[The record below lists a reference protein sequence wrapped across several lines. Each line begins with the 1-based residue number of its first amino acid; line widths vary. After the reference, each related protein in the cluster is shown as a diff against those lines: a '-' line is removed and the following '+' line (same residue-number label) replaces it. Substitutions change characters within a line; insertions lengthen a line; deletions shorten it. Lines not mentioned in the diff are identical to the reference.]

1 MVSDYPRAKLS
12 ELVTRFGCAIC
23 DDPKK
28 CEGLLKD
35 YCTGYRREISALVN
49 VLRSK
54 IIDELLALADGLPQ
68 EVLVAR
74 LARKLED
81 DHGLNRELA
90 RWAVTSWGIALGR
103 FSEDKSKE
111 RDEDEKIKEPRLER
125 EQEARRREAERKRAE
140 EEQHRLHQI
149 RVDDEHRK
157 LDEQKRNF
165 LQQQDRTNDS
175 QAIQDDATRKRKKRM
190 MLGAAITVALVGAL
204 IWLWSS
210 SNSVKVQSIQFFA
223 GPDGLAA
230 QVAPTTPPRTNY
242 KSSFRS
248 DEAPFIYYDLR
259 LAQAARTDI
268 ALDITWRFPE
278 GSTVSQERSIKAGDL
293 GTVYGRGSR
302 SGPTIWKV
310 GHYVVE
316 FVWHGKNI
324 ARAEFDVTPKL
335 AMPPFESPIFGKKYD
350 VPFLQINVFGNM
362 RFYEGPSKPPPFGMR
377 QYRSV
382 FDGRY
387 SRWVWCEINVKN
399 EGDQAPRHF
408 TVTNTIYRNG
418 QELEQWTNDFMTPA
432 PGRNAFYS
440 VSYGSDKM
448 GLPQGTYVIH
458 IFIGN
463 QLIRTGQFRVQ

>member
-1 MVSDYPRAKLS
+1 MLSDYPRRKLS
-12 ELVTRFGCAIC
+12 EMVIRFGRAIC

-35 YCTGYRREISALVN
+35 FCTGYRREISALVN
-49 VLRSK
+49 ALRSK
-54 IIDELLALADGLPQ
+54 VVDELLALADGLPQ

-74 LARKLED
+74 LAKKLED

-103 FSEDKSKE
+103 FSADESKE
-111 RDEDEKIKEPRLER
+111 QDEDEKIEEQRLKR
-125 EQEARRREAERKRAE
+125 EQEAKRREAERKRTE
-140 EEQHRLHQI
+140 EEQNRLH
-149 RVDDEHRK
+149 RTSLED
-157 LDEQKRNF
+157 KRSF
-165 LQQQDRTNDS
+165 LQQQDQTNDGR
-175 QAIQDDATRKRKKRM
+175 AIQDDEKRKRKKRM
-190 MLGAAITVALVGAL
+190 MLGAAVTAALVGVL
-204 IWLWSS
+204 IWFWSS

-259 LAQAARTDI
+259 LPQAARTDI
-268 ALDITWRFPE
+268 ALDITWRFPD
-278 GSTVSQERSIKAGDL
+278 GSIVSQERSIKAGDL

-302 SGPTIWKV
+302 TGPAIWKV

-324 ARAEFDVTPKL
+324 GKAEFDVTPKPFS
-335 AMPPFESPIFGKKYD
+335 PPYVPPIFETRYD
-350 VPFLQINVFGNM
+350 VPFLQLNVLGSL
-362 RFYEGPSKPPPFGMR
+362 RFYEGPTPPPPFGMR
-377 QYRSV
+377 QYRNV

-387 SRWVWCEINVKN
+387 SRWVWCEVNLKN
-399 EGDQAPRHF
+399 EGNQPPRNF
-408 TVTNTIYRNG
+408 TATSVVYQNG
-418 QELEQWTNDFMTPA
+418 RELARWTNDFKTPA
-432 PGRNAFYS
+432 PGRDAFYS
-440 VSYGSDKM
+440 VSYGSDRM
-448 GLPQGTYVIH
+448 GFSQGTYAIQ